1 MTNLRT
7 RRDYAEQRVRRKE
20 RRGLARTAGPLGC
33 RRAIGDEQIAAVLGP
48 DTCSVAVVV
57 MRWTLRGFY
66 GSFRIGGAR
75 LVGRALKMP
84 PSGDMRNP
92 GMGLGTPSALSGEIW
107 S

>member
-1 MTNLRT
+1 MTT
-7 RRDYAEQRVRRKE
+7 
-20 RRGLARTAGPLGC
+20 
-33 RRAIGDEQIAAVLGP
+33 
-48 DTCSVAVVV
+48 TCSVVVAV

-75 LVGRALKMP
+75 PVGRALKMP

-92 GMGLGTPSALSGEIW
+92 GMGLGPPSALSGGIG